1 MTMSTDDA
9 DGIIYLNS
17 TLGLNIMVFAAVRD
31 NFKIYL

>member
-17 TLGLNIMVFAAVRD
+17 TLGLNIIVFDAIQE
-31 NFKIYL
+31 NCKIYL